1 MAHQFNDE
9 EKEVREFSD
18 SMPFGITVVQVT
30 GAIADVNQNDKE
42 FIEVGVIAENGVEDS
57 AKFWFTGGA
66 SNISFNN
73 LRTIAVHCA
82 ETDELKEKARQAV
95 DKVADSQE
103 LADLISDIC
112 TGKKVWF
119 TKYYDAKGATFTN
132 EYGTFKSTNKNVLGY
147 EPKLREDLMPKK
159 TEDTP
164 FGPATPAEQAEPTNA
179 ADTVPGDWAK

>member
-1 MAHQFNDE
+1 MAHQFNDD

-18 SMPFGITVVQVT
+18 NIPFGITVVQVT

-42 FIEVGVIAENGVEDS
+42 FIEVGVISENGVEDS

-95 DKVADSQE
+95 DAVKDSQE
-103 LADLISDIC
+103 LADLISEIC

-119 TKYYDAKGATFTN
+119 TKYYDAKGSTFTN

-147 EPKLREDLMPKK
+147 EPKLREDLMPQK

-164 FGPATPAEQAEPTNA
+164 FGPATDVTPPTDA
-179 ADTVPGDWAK
+179 ASTVPKDADWAK